1 MAGEVRKVLTDR
13 ADMFRPGIRLT
24 RLQRLRGAAKGT
36 DRVLLSAVLLLAT
49 IGMVSVYAATR
60 NHLLMIGR
68 PGTSYLTRDLLNLAV
83 GTLLATP
90 VALMD
95 YRQLRSWAPVLYG
108 GTLLCLLAVLTPI
121 GSSINGAHGWFSL
134 GPVQLEPSEFAKLS
148 VILLLST
155 VLSERRDRELAPS
168 RADIWFALL
177 AGGLPLLLV
186 LAEPALGIA
195 IVLAVIVLVVL
206 SLSGA
211 PARWTLG
218 LMSAGVILGAAA
230 LSLHLLKPYQQERFT
245 YFADPRGA
253 HTSTGYQI
261 EQSRIAIGSGR
272 LTGQGILAGSQ
283 TDGGFIPEQ
292 QTDFIFTVSAEEG
305 GLLAGSVLL
314 GALGVVF
321 YRGLGIAAAAKDH
334 FGQLVAVGIVGW
346 LAFQSFVNIGMTLGI
361 MPVTGLPLP
370 FVSYGGSSLLADLLA
385 VALLISIRRVA
396 RNS

>member
-1 MAGEVRKVLTDR
+1 M
-13 ADMFRPGIRLT
+13 
-24 RLQRLRGAAKGT
+24 T
-36 DRVLLSAVLLLAT
+36 DRVEVFQPRARPTLSARARHGAHGTDWVLVSAVALLTT

-60 NHLLMIGR
+60 NHLIASGR
-68 PGTSYLTRDLLNLAV
+68 SGTSYLTRDLANLLV
-83 GTLLATP
+83 GVLIATP
-90 VALMD
+90 AALMD

-108 GTLLCLLAVLTPI
+108 GTVLLLLAVLTPA

-134 GPVQLEPSEFAKLS
+134 GPVQLEPSEFAKIA
-148 VILLLST
+148 VILFLAA
-155 VLSERRDRELAPS
+155 VLSERRDRELQPTT
-168 RADIWFALL
+168 RDIWFALV
-177 AGGLPLLLV
+177 AGGLPLLLI

-195 IVLAVIVLVVL
+195 IVIAAIVLVVL
-206 SLSGA
+206 ALSGA
-211 PARWTLG
+211 PARWTLL
-218 LMSAGVILGAAA
+218 LMAGAVLVGTAA
-230 LSLHLLKPYQQERFT
+230 LSFHLLKPYQQERFT
-245 YFADPRGA
+245 YFADPHGA

-261 EQSRIAIGSGR
+261 EQSQIAIGSGR

-305 GLLAGSVLL
+305 GLLAGAVLL

-321 YRGLGIAAAAKDH
+321 FRGLGIAVGAKDQ
-334 FGQLVAVGIVGW
+334 FGQLLAVGLVGW

-370 FVSYGGSSLLADLLA
+370 FVSYGGSSLLADLIA

-396 RNS
+396 RNA